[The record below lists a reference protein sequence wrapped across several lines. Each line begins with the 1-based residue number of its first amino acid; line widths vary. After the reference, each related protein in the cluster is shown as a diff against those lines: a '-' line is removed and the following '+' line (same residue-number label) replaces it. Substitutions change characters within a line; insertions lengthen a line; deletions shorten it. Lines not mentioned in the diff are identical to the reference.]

1 MFAAWISSGLDP
13 DRLAAKLGRLLGQL
27 TGRASSGRDDD
38 RGGRG
43 KKKAKESE
51 AMKRVKRLKGGVRGV
66 FEAVDKDAEGT
77 VSQHHMKVRLVK
89 RGAVHAS
96 RVDTFST
103 SARRS
108 SINQIL
114 RFMMIQIFLM
124 QMHSPL
130 SYGL

>member
-1 MFAAWISSGLDP
+1 MFGAWLSSGLDP

-51 AMKRVKRLKGGVRGV
+51 AMNRVKRLKGGVRGV
-66 FEAVDKDAEGT
+66 FEAIDKDAEGT

-89 RGAVHAS
+89 KGGVVVAS
-96 RVDTFST
+96 IDRDDTFNT
-103 SARRS
+103 SAGWP
-108 SINQIL
+108 SINQTPH
-114 RFMMIQIFLM
+114 FMMI
-124 QMHSPL
+124 
-130 SYGL
+130 